1 MVENDAARAAHVA
14 RDYYDTKDVDGF
26 YAQAWGGEDIHVGVY
41 TAPHESI
48 GTASRRTIDRMAAR
62 VSDGLGPDSTVLDM
76 GSGYGGAARRLA
88 AEFGCRVVALNI
100 SETQNRRH
108 RELNAQHG
116 LTDLIEVVPGSF
128 QDIPAPAG
136 SFDVVWSQE
145 ALCHSAD
152 RPGVLREAHRVL
164 RPGGHLTF
172 TDIMAAEHAPTDALR
187 SIAERLSLPPFATA
201 AHYTDQLRA
210 LAFTEVEF
218 DDLTDHIRTHYD
230 RLAEELH
237 TPKPGLLDAVSTTYV
252 ETLRTSLD
260 RTAAACHD
268 GYFSWGIFHARRT

>member
-1 MVENDAARAAHVA
+1 MVENDAARAADVA

-41 TAPHESI
+41 EHAREPI

-62 VSDGLGPDSTVLDM
+62 VGDALGPDSTVLDL

-108 RELNAQHG
+108 RELNARHG

-136 SFDVVWSQE
+136 SFDLVWSQE

-152 RPGVLREAHRVL
+152 RLGVLREAHRVL

-172 TDIMAAEHAPTDALR
+172 TDIMAAEHAPADALR

-201 AHYTDQLRA
+201 ARYDEQLRA

-230 RLAEELH
+230 RLAEALH
-237 TPKPGLLDAVSTTYV
+237 TPAPALLDAVSAAYV
-252 ETLRTSLD
+252 DTLRTSLAH
-260 RTAAACHD
+260 TAEACHA
-268 GYFSWGIFHARRT
+268 GHFTWGIFHGRRD